1 MKPSPPRF
9 LKLNFLAWFV
19 MFGLFTR
26 SARTPYLPQ
35 GRDQIG
41 CFGKMPVHADFIRH
55 GIRER
60 EVVALENWV
69 QEGVGE
75 LSRKT
80 QAEGRLSAAHYPRH
94 HLVMNG
100 GEQDRTLVG
109 TLHAGRDRSGRA
121 YPFVVFRLAEE
132 PLFRDMQ
139 AAVPLAFD
147 GFFQQSDA
155 LLAAPWNQ
163 EPLGLLLER
172 IDALASRD
180 TGLDRRQV
188 LDRQI
193 RLLGDYPQG
202 HFWSEAFAGLAP
214 RRQELF
220 EALFSALRSVARR
233 GPGRTPWGLRLPV
246 PGGKRLASTVMFW
259 VQLVE
264 AILEEPHWRA
274 HYFWHGGDEGFPA
287 CLTLFFRPLAASQF
301 LWLLPSRGDEAGLF
315 DLRLAMHQ
323 RSDVRCPP
331 ELARMLRDDEVS
343 MLDLLYRAGRREVLS

>member
-1 MKPSPPRF
+1 
-9 LKLNFLAWFV
+9 

-26 SARTPYLPQ
+26 AAKNSSVSPS
-35 GRDQIG
+35 RDQIG

-55 GIRER
+55 GVRER
-60 EVVALENWV
+60 EVVELDSWV
-69 QEGVGE
+69 REGVGG
-75 LSRKT
+75 LSRKI
-80 QAEGRLSAAHYPRH
+80 QAEGLASLATYPRH

-100 GEQDRTLVG
+100 GEQDRTLVA
-109 TLHAGRDRSGRA
+109 TLCAGRDRGGRA
-121 YPFVVFRLAEE
+121 YPFLVFRLADE
-132 PLFRDMQ
+132 PLFRHMQ

-147 GFFQQSDA
+147 GFFQQSSA

-172 IDALASRD
+172 VDALASRD
-180 TGLDRRQV
+180 TSLDRRQV

-193 RLLGDYPQG
+193 RLLGDYSQG
-202 HFWSEAFAGLAP
+202 RFWAGTFPGIIP
-214 RRQELF
+214 RRQEMF

-233 GPGRTPWGLRLPV
+233 GTQRTSWGLRLPL
-246 PGGKRLASTVMFW
+246 PAGKPLLPTVMFW

-264 AILEEPHWRA
+264 ALLEEPHWRA
-274 HYFWHGGDEGFPA
+274 HYFWQGGDAGFPA
-287 CLTLFFRPLAASQF
+287 CLTLFFRPLAPSQF
-301 LWLLPSRGDEAGLF
+301 LCLLPSRCDEAGLF

-323 RSDVRCPP
+323 RSDVRCPE